1 MKLPRNFSSGNN
13 FFRLTSVYLHQLMGA
28 GEKIRRSV
36 KRTQLAQY
44 FRIGVSI
51 NLDGRY
57 NDPGETFEKNM
68 WAVADAKQYYGQ
80 PGLLIG
86 CVYFEPR
93 AAAILK
99 RWALQPRKADHGKT
113 KGRRNSTS

>member
-13 FFRLTSVYLHQLMGA
+13 FFRLTSLYLHQLVGA

-36 KRTQLAQY
+36 KRTQIARY
-44 FRIGVSI
+44 FRGEKYIT
-51 NLDGRY
+51 LDGHY
-57 NDPGETFEKNM
+57 PGESWEKTM
-68 WAVADAKQYYGQ
+68 WGLADSLPIYSK

-86 CVYFEPR
+86 CVYFEPK

-99 RWALQPRKADHGKT
+99 RWALQPRKADSGKAT
-113 KGRRNSTS
+113 RQRRKTS